1 MLYASIDLKNIK
13 YYGGGDLNSYKKTS
27 LIFLLLF
34 ILSFFI
40 GSFLYIDRTL
50 RPTITVLAETKALEI
65 ANKSINKSVSEVV
78 KGQINY
84 KDLIN
89 VQMNSEGKITMI
101 QANTVLMNSLASD
114 IALEIQ
120 NELKKVKSTSSYIPI
135 GTALGSP
142 ILAKYGPQIKVSI
155 EPIGTVSVDFKTQ
168 FESSGINQTR
178 HIVYIEANTKV
189 KVVIPLTTTT
199 QEVDV
204 QIPVC
209 ETIIVGDVPN
219 SYVNIPEGGVQSII
233 PNLNTNK

>member
-1 MLYASIDLKNIK
+1 MSK
-13 YYGGGDLNSYKKTS
+13 YKKTGM
-27 LIFLLLF
+27 IFLLLF

-84 KDLIN
+84 TDLVN
-89 VQMNSEGKITMI
+89 VQMDSEGKITML

-120 NELKKVKSTSSYIPI
+120 DELKKIKSTSSYIPI

-155 EPIGTVSVDFKTQ
+155 EPIGTVYVDFKTK

-178 HIVYIEANTKV
+178 HTIYIEANTKV
-189 KVVIPLTTTT
+189 KVVIPLTTST
-199 QEVDV
+199 QEVNV
-204 QIPVC
+204 QI
-209 ETIIVGDVPN
+209 
-219 SYVNIPEGGVQSII
+219 
-233 PNLNTNK
+233 L

>member
-1 MLYASIDLKNIK
+1 MNK
-13 YYGGGDLNSYKKTS
+13 YKKTGI
-27 LIFLLLF
+27 IFLLLF

-84 KDLIN
+84 TDLVN
-89 VQMNSEGKITMI
+89 VQMDSEGKITML

-120 NELKKVKSTSSYIPI
+120 DELKKIKSTSSYIPI

-155 EPIGTVSVDFKTQ
+155 EPIGTVSVDFKTK

-178 HIVYIEANTKV
+178 HTIYIEANTKV
-189 KVVIPLTTTT
+189 KVVIPLTTST
-199 QEVDV
+199 QEVNV

-209 ETIIVGDVPN
+209 ETIIVGDVPQ
-219 SYVNIPEGGVQSII
+219 SYVNIPETGVQSVI
-233 PNLNTNK
+233 PNLNNTTNNKNN

>member
-1 MLYASIDLKNIK
+1 MNK
-13 YYGGGDLNSYKKTS
+13 YKKTGI
-27 LIFLLLF
+27 IFLLLF

-84 KDLIN
+84 TDLVN
-89 VQMNSEGKITMI
+89 VQMDSEGKITML

-120 NELKKVKSTSSYIPI
+120 DELKKIKSTSSYIPI

-155 EPIGTVSVDFKTQ
+155 EPIGTVSVDFKTK

-178 HIVYIEANTKV
+178 HTIYIEANTKV
-189 KVVIPLTTTT
+189 KVVIPLTTST
-199 QEVDV
+199 QEVNV

-209 ETIIVGDVPN
+209 ETIIVGDVPQ
-219 SYVNIPEGGVQSII
+219 SYVNIPETGVQSVV
-233 PNLNTNK
+233 PNLNNTTNNKNN

>member
-1 MLYASIDLKNIK
+1 MSK
-13 YYGGGDLNSYKKTS
+13 YKKTGM
-27 LIFLLLF
+27 IFLLLF

-84 KDLIN
+84 TDLVN
-89 VQMNSEGKITMI
+89 VQMDSEGKITML

-120 NELKKVKSTSSYIPI
+120 DELKKIKSTSSYIPI

-155 EPIGTVSVDFKTQ
+155 EPIGTVYVDFKTK

-178 HIVYIEANTKV
+178 HTIYIEANTKV
-189 KVVIPLTTTT
+189 KVVIPLTTST
-199 QEVDV
+199 QEVNV

-209 ETIIVGDVPN
+209 ETIIVGDVPQ
-219 SYVNIPEGGVQSII
+219 SYVNIPETGVQSVI
-233 PNLNTNK
+233 PNLNNTTSKNK